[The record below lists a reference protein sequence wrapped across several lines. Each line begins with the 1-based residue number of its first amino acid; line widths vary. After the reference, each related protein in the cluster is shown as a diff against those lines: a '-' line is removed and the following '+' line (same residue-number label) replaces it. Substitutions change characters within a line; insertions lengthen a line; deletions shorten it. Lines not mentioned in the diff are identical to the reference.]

1 MWLLPLISPL
11 PPAGTRAKPGRVIS
25 HRGRDGEKR
34 GVFQVGLGGRGFDLN
49 TKKHLEPNQ
58 QQIVVPS

>member
-1 MWLLPLISPL
+1 MVPNLRLDPQCQKRWKVKL
-11 PPAGTRAKPGRVIS
+11 RWVIAQ
-25 HRGRDGEKR
+25 RGRDREARTFRRLG
-34 GVFQVGLGGRGFDLN
+34 GGRGFDLN

>member
-1 MWLLPLISPL
+1 MQLLPLISL
-11 PPAGTRAKPGRVIS
+11 PPPEGMEGETGLGNCTPRQGQGTEGSFSGWV
-25 HRGRDGEKR
+25 
-34 GVFQVGLGGRGFDLN
+34 GGRGFDLN

>member
-1 MWLLPLISPL
+1 MQLLPLISPL
-11 PPAGTRAKPGRVIS
+11 PPEGMKGKTGPGNCTPRQ
-25 HRGRDGEKR
+25 GQGKR
-34 GVFQVGLGGRGFDLN
+34 GSFSGWAGGRGFDLN